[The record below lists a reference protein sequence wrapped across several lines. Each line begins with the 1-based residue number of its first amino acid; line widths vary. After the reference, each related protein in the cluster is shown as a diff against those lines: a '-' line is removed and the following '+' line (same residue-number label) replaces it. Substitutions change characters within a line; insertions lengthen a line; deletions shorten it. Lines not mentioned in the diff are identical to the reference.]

1 MISGMIS
8 AVSIS
13 VCVMEISKS
22 MARIRR
28 APVKVRITIMDYD
41 RIRQQYLLKNKT

>member
-13 VCVMEISKS
+13 VCAMEISKS
-22 MARIRR
+22 MARLWARIRR
-28 APVKVRITIMDYD
+28 VGSRQSEDY
-41 RIRQQYLLKNKT
+41 YYGL

>member
-13 VCVMEISKS
+13 VCAMEISKS
-22 MARIRR
+22 MASIRR
-28 APVKVRITIMDYD
+28 AGSRQSEDY
-41 RIRQQYLLKNKT
+41 YYGL